1 MDWAV
6 DVLFNKEIIDG
17 FDVLIFSS
25 ICGSNDSTN
34 TNGILIHQFDGL
46 CGINNVAIFC
56 AEDVA
61 LLNFEVASCFF
72 PAHLHSRIHNN
83 VGLRIVLA
91 SSLTLIL
98 PALLHGKCTQH
109 LSQNSVIAN
118 NRTDLE
124 IHTIASEDPTVLVP
138 IALSS
143 SVWVGALNILAII
156 ETQRFWISAVC
167 GYSS

>member
-17 FDVLIFSS
+17 LDVLVLSS
-25 ICGSNDSTN
+25 ICSSNDSTN
-34 TNGILIHQFDGL
+34 TNGILIHQFDGF
-46 CGINNVAIFC
+46 CWVNNIAILG
-56 AEDVA
+56 AENIA

-72 PAHLHSRIHNN
+72 PAHLHSRVHNN
-83 VGLRIVLA
+83 VGLRVVLA
-91 SSLTLIL
+91 SGLTLIL

-109 LSQNSVIAN
+109 LRQNSVTATR
-118 NRTDLE
+118 RTDLE
-124 IHTIASEDPTVLVP
+124 IHTMASEDPTVLVP
-138 IALSS
+138 IAFSS